1 MSLAGSG
8 RSADERRRRAA
19 RTGRLA
25 EFLAAALLIAK
36 GYRIL
41 ARRFGGKGGEIDL
54 IAARGGTIAFVEVKA
69 RARIEVAETSIGPD
83 KQRHVSRAA
92 RRWLA
97 SHPGTVGLTYRADA
111 VFLAPWRAP
120 RHLEDAFPLDL
131 R

>member
-1 MSLAGSG
+1 MT
-8 RSADERRRRAA
+8 RSPEARRRSF

-25 EFLAAALLIAK
+25 ELLAAILLMAK

-41 ARRFGGKGGEIDL
+41 ARRYGGRGGEIDL
-54 IAARGGTIAFVEVKA
+54 IAARGRTIAFVEVKA
-69 RARIEVAETSIGPD
+69 RARMEAAQASIGAQ
-83 KQRHVSRAA
+83 KQALVSRAA

-97 SHPGTVGLTYRADA
+97 RHPGSAGLTYRADA
-111 VFLAPWRAP
+111 VFLAPWRRP

>member
-1 MSLAGSG
+1 MTPAH
-8 RSADERRRRAA
+8 ERRLRAA

-25 EFLAAALLIAK
+25 ELVAAALLIAK

-41 ARRFGGKGGEIDL
+41 ARGYGGKGGEIDI

-69 RARIEVAETSIGPD
+69 RARIEAAETAIGPQ

-92 RRWLA
+92 RRWLTR
-97 SHPGTVGLTYRADA
+97 HPGTAGLTYRADA
-111 VFLAPWRAP
+111 VFIAPWRRP
-120 RHLEDAFPLDL
+120 RHVANAFPLDL